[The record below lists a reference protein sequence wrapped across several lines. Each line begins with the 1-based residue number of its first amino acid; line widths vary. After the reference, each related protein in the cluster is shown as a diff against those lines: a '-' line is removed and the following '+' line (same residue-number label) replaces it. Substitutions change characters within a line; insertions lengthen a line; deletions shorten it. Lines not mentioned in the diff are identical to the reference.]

1 MHKVKKNA
9 IVFHPKEKM
18 FRLVDLIENYPKFLP
33 WCGSTKIIE
42 RNDNKTIASIEIY
55 FKGIKQTFTTE
66 NTKIINEKMIIKLIN
81 GPFKKLS
88 GEWIFKEL
96 GKDSCQIELKLEYEF
111 NNIIL
116 EKLISPVFNMI
127 ANTFIDEF
135 IKEANKSNND
145 QR

>member
-66 NTKIINEKMIIKLIN
+66 NTKIINEKMIIKLVN

>member
-1 MHKVKKNA
+1 
-9 IVFHPKEKM
+9 
-18 FRLVDLIENYPKFLP
+18 
-33 WCGSTKIIE
+33 
-42 RNDNKTIASIEIY
+42 
-55 FKGIKQTFTTE
+55 
-66 NTKIINEKMIIKLIN
+66 MIIKLID

-96 GKDSCQIELKLEYEF
+96 DKDSCQIELKLEYEF
-111 NNIIL
+111 SNIIL
-116 EKLISPVFNMI
+116 GKLISPVFNMI